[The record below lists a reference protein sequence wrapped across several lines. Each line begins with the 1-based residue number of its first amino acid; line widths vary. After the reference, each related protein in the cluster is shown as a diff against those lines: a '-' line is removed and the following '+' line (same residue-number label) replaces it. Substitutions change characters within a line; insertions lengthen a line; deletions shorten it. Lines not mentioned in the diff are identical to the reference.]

1 MRLVERQMGYNIINN
16 MQQVVSRAHG
26 RSLAR
31 RNGDRKCSAPLA
43 DGLRHSIAEVHF
55 HPFSTQGKAPPWRR
69 GRLSRDQ
76 ACAVVAPAQH
86 APEPLPQRAVC
97 ARSPGTAR
105 ATAVREV
112 HSLIDQRVRNDVELP
127 VDVIHRPMDAPLRE
141 RVAELGAC
149 AEVRPQARG
158 AASGLPAA
166 EDDDLARD
174 QLRIQL
180 EDYPA
185 VRVGV
190 PQRALHAR
198 LKPYV
203 FGHVA
208 GVPLVQNPVRC
219 AGGGSSPG
227 CADNPKNRRPPNTR
241 RANMATPSV
250 LAVEHGVLRVR
261 RWL

>member
-1 MRLVERQMGYNIINN
+1 MGYNSVIN

-55 HPFSTQGKAPPWRR
+55 PLKEKPPPWRR
-69 GRLSRDQ
+69 GWLARDQ

-149 AEVRPQARG
+149 A
-158 AASGLPAA
+158 AASS
-166 EDDDLARD
+166 
-174 QLRIQL
+174 
-180 EDYPA
+180 
-185 VRVGV
+185 
-190 PQRALHAR
+190 
-198 LKPYV
+198 
-203 FGHVA
+203 
-208 GVPLVQNPVRC
+208 
-219 AGGGSSPG
+219 GSG
-227 CADNPKNRRPPNTR
+227 KRP
-241 RANMATPSV
+241 SS
-250 LAVEHGVLRVR
+250 G
-261 RWL
+261 

>member
-1 MRLVERQMGYNIINN
+1 MGYNSINN

-55 HPFSTQGKAPPWRR
+55 PLKEKPPPWRR
-69 GRLSRDQ
+69 GWLSRDQ

-149 AEVRPQARG
+149 AEVRPQCRG

-166 EDDDLARD
+166 EDDHLARD
-174 QLRIQL
+174 QLRIQF
-180 EDYPA
+180 EDDPA
-185 VRVGV
+185 INIGV
-190 PQRALHAR
+190 PQRALHAL
-198 LKPYV
+198 LKPHV
-203 FGHVA
+203 FGHVT
-208 GVPLVQNPVRC
+208 GVPRVQNPVLRS
-219 AGGGSSPG
+219 GWWSSPG
-227 CADNPKNRRPPNTR
+227 CADNPKSRRPPDTR
-241 RANMATPSV
+241 RSNMATPSV
-250 LAVEHGVLRVR
+250 LSVKHGVFRSR
-261 RWL
+261 RWA